1 MRRWW
6 SACRGVGEAVVAR
19 GGRWGRDGGLAWGSG
34 QRLVR
39 LTVQLCVWQA
49 AAFIAELLAHAS
61 VEVGQRWDVHRPEG
75 DKDMRYPKSD
85 HRHNW
90 R

>member
-1 MRRWW
+1 M
-6 SACRGVGEAVVAR
+6 
-19 GGRWGRDGGLAWGSG
+19 
-34 QRLVR
+34 VR

-75 DKDMRYPKSD
+75 DKDMSYPQSD